1 MEKWWDEDRKVID
14 WITKVDDQVKQA
26 DNEPATSDLV
36 TTRTRHGNIER
47 IMQEIALYETNVKM
61 LENKANGIVSDPV
74 TRNEDQEKVEDE
86 IKTVKKSWDNLNEK
100 AFNVE
105 RK

>member
-1 MEKWWDEDRKVID
+1 MD

-26 DNEPATSDLV
+26 DNEPATLDLV
-36 TTRTRHGNIER
+36 TTRRQHGNIER
-47 IMQEIALYETNVKM
+47 ITQEIALYETNVKM
-61 LENKANGIVSDPV
+61 LENKADGIVNDPV
-74 TRNEDQEKVEDE
+74 TRDEDREKVGDE
-86 IKTVKKSWDNLNEK
+86 MKTVKKSWDNLNEK